1 MDENI
6 ITGRKIPTV
15 LEELRTVGISFY
27 QRWKVQKIIKKS
39 MDYDSFTINIE
50 SFKNACKMIFVKTI
64 GYGKEE
70 GYVVKNTKTSW

>member
-27 QRWKVQKIIKKS
+27 QRWKVQKFTKKS

-50 SFKNACKMIFVKTI
+50 SFKNACKMIFVKTM
-64 GYGKEE
+64 GYDKEE